1 MVAMKARSSKWRR
14 VPTGAAA
21 SRRLLHW
28 PARNYFA
35 ELQPPMKESHPVDD
49 LMERD
54 PDLRKLRRGT
64 YRRLRRL
71 QKSAH
76 SGPLLDFE
84 AERNH
89 LDAARVETAFNIG
102 FEGGLIAGRAEG
114 IERARRA
121 PPDPDGRTFRHE
133 ILRTVLTT
141 RARPQDMQAAIL
153 AVAWALAL
161 SVPPALAAPDT
172 SAGRLRRRGPG
183 RRKG

>member
-1 MVAMKARSSKWRR
+1 MKARVSTWRR
-14 VPTGAAA
+14 VPAGAAA

-35 ELQPPMKESHPVDD
+35 ELQPQMKGSHPVDD

-54 PDLRKLRRGT
+54 PDLKKIRRGA
-64 YRRLRRL
+64 YQRLQRL
-71 QKSAH
+71 QKRSESSA
-76 SGPLLDFE
+76 LLDFE

-89 LDAARVETAFNIG
+89 LDAARIETAFNIG

-121 PPDPDGRTFRHE
+121 PLDPDGRAFRHE

-141 RARPQDMQAAIL
+141 RARPQDMQAAVL
-153 AVAWALAL
+153 EVAWALAL
-161 SVPPALAAPDT
+161 SAPPALAVPD
-172 SAGRLRRRGPG
+172 SSDGRSRRRAPG
-183 RRKG
+183 RRRS